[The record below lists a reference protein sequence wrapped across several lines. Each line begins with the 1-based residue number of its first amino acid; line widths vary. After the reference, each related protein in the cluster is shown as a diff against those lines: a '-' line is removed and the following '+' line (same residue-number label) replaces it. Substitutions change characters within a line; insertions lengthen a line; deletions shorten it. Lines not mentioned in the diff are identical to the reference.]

1 MITSLLRRHKQQAS
15 NELKNRK
22 PDMIKGETA
31 NQSVI
36 YFRGTLYVWFFMGP
50 LVDLSVNI
58 RPRVGSAYLSLLQ
71 DDLLNLVLI

>member
-31 NQSVI
+31 QSIHSPFFSKFNQSIIISLRMAKLTGVCQLI
-36 YFRGTLYVWFFMGP
+36 YQQCWI
-50 LVDLSVNI
+50 S
-58 RPRVGSAYLSLLQ
+58 
-71 DDLLNLVLI
+71 